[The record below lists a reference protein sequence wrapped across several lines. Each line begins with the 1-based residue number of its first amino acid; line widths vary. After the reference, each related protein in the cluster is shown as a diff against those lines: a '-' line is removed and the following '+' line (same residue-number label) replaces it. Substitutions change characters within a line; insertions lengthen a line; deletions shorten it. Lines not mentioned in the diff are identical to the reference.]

1 MIQSKDLGRGIPK
14 SPTAVVPEPVVE
26 ETKPLTKVEQYKL
39 RLEEKEKAKAAK
51 AEAKRKAKEEKEL
64 AKRKAKEEA
73 EQAKAEK
80 KRQAE
85 EAKAEKKRLE
95 EEAKAQKERDAQ
107 EAKNTIASYKSHGS
121 VQNTTTKNELTKSVQ
136 VVKR

>member
-1 MIQSKDLGRGIPK
+1 MSNTLRTLSNIRSLRVL
-14 SPTAVVPEPVVE
+14 AR
-26 ETKPLTKVEQYKL
+26 ETSLEQLESLLEKLTTVI
-39 RLEEKEKAKAAK
+39 EEKREEVKAQ
-51 AEAKRKAKEEKEL
+51 
-64 AKRKAKEEA
+64 EA

-107 EAKNTIASYKSHGS
+107 EGKDKIASYKSHGS